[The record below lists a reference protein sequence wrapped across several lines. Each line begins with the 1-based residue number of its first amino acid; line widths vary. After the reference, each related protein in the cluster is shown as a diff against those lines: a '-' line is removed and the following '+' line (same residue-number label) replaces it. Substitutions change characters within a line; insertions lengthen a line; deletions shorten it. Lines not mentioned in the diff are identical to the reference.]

1 MTKQNLYIALLGGK
15 HANANIEV
23 HDIIPT
29 ISCDIPSSFPYFQQ
43 QWFGLKNGLHV
54 DSWMKINGV
63 SYKGKNYQIHIS
75 DIPVKTRELKLFLIN
90 LGAYIPEQFGE
101 IHRYVVVA
109 GKDENDAK
117 DQGKLIIES
126 NWLKPHIDAVL
137 DVDDLLILESIN
149 KKFIQ
154 LNEGEFDK
162 NIHKNEYI
170 IIK

>member
-1 MTKQNLYIALLGGK
+1 MIKQSLYIALLGGK

-23 HDIIPT
+23 HDLIPVIASD
-29 ISCDIPSSFPYFQQ
+29 ISSSFPYFQQ

-63 SYKGKNYQIHIS
+63 SYQGKNYQIHIS
-75 DIPVKTRELKLFLIN
+75 DTPIETQKLKLFLIN

-101 IHRYVVVA
+101 IHKYVVVA

-117 DQGKLIIES
+117 EQGKLVIES
-126 NWLKPHIDAVL
+126 NWLKSHTDAVL
-137 DVDDLLILESIN
+137 DVDDFLILESIN

-154 LNEGEFDK
+154 LSESEFDK
-162 NIHKNEYI
+162 NIQKNEYMI
-170 IIK
+170 IE